1 MADVIGRAGV
11 RSSPLIGARRDDP
24 LQMYRRWYLLDLSSR
39 PGQPCFGAYAR
50 PGAAFSG
57 RNPVPS
63 VSADSVDLLF
73 MARPPVAAVAA
84 IHAAE
89 LPKTTRGYAVS
100 IHAEDPMALFAF
112 VAGLFLFI
120 VFKVVVRALY
130 TVKPNE
136 RAVLTSFGRAVRLGD
151 QMVSDDS
158 LNEEERARYRFPM
171 LRTIG
176 PGGPYFKWPWQQ
188 VHKVDIAT
196 QSIDLT
202 WDPTK
207 SQRTIEAVT
216 KDNLTT
222 GVDGQIR
229 FRVSDSNLY
238 AYCFGVDSPLEH
250 VMGYFISVLRERIAN
265 FVDPKGQSLVGSSEL
280 DEAGAGPAV
289 DLSEGVS
296 INDLRKN
303 LPLLNDYMEQQC
315 RSTAARYGIELDA
328 ALITQIDPPP
338 EVDRALSA
346 INSTR
351 NQVAAD
357 ISTARAD
364 AEQQITMSKRA
375 VDIAR
380 NNAQAEVAPLREL
393 ADTLNRIKAKG
404 GSDALRAYIRNMRI
418 PLLKQAVRI
427 VQFAGPNT
435 TGGSAAPS
443 TVTDPNH

>member
-1 MADVIGRAGV
+1 M
-11 RSSPLIGARRDDP
+11 
-24 LQMYRRWYLLDLSSR
+24 
-39 PGQPCFGAYAR
+39 
-50 PGAAFSG
+50 
-57 RNPVPS
+57 
-63 VSADSVDLLF
+63 
-73 MARPPVAAVAA
+73 
-84 IHAAE
+84 
-89 LPKTTRGYAVS
+89 T
-100 IHAEDPMALFAF
+100 LFAF
-112 VAGLFLFI
+112 VAGLALFLI
-120 VFKVVVRALY
+120 FKVFIRAFY

-136 RAVLTSFGRAVRLGD
+136 RAVLTSFGRAERIGEQLVRD
-151 QMVSDDS
+151 PN
-158 LNEEERARYRFPM
+158 LNEDEQQRYHYP
-171 LRTIG
+171 LVRTIG
-176 PGGPYFKWPWQQ
+176 AGGPYFKWPWQE

-207 SQRTIEAVT
+207 RQTTIEAVT

-229 FRVSDSNLY
+229 FRAAAGNLY
-238 AYCFGVDSPLEH
+238 AFCFGVDSPLEH
-250 VMGYFISVLRERIAN
+250 VMGYFISVLRERVAN
-265 FVDPKGQSLVGSSEL
+265 FVDPRGQSLVAGTELANDSSSPS
-280 DEAGAGPAV
+280 PAAE
-289 DLSEGVS
+289 LSEGVS

-315 RSTAARYGIELDA
+315 RSTGARYGIELDA
-328 ALITQIDPPP
+328 ALITQIDPPA

-393 ADTLNRIKAKG
+393 ASTLARIKASG
-404 GSDALRAYIRNMRI
+404 GPQALEAYVRNLRI
-418 PLLKQAVRI
+418 PLLKRARRI
-427 VQFAGPNT
+427 VQSASPAGARPRT
-435 TGGSAAPS
+435 EPTR
-443 TVTDPNH
+443 